1 MYDLSVSLFDSV
13 RCFLHYGFFFFFK
26 QKTAYEMRISDWSSD
41 VCSSDLMALGA
52 QTKATGTNS
61 IVIGGN
67 FAEASGTGA
76 IAIGT
81 GPNTKASADN
91 ALALGSNAAATNQ
104 NSVALG
110 AGSTTDRDNSVS
122 VGSAGNGGPIT
133 HVAAGTPLS
142 SDTRRVR
149 KKS

>member
-1 MYDLSVSLFDSV
+1 MIRRPPRSTRTDTLFPYTTLFRSIALGQNAKADQGSSAIAIGTGAVASSTTTSGDSLAIGAATQATGQDS
-13 RCFLHYGFFFFFK
+13 
-26 QKTAYEMRISDWSSD
+26 
-41 VCSSDLMALGA
+41 MALGA

-81 GPNTKASADN
+81 GPHTKASADN
-91 ALALGSNAAATNQ
+91 PLALGSNAAPTHQ

-110 AGSTTDRDNSVS
+110 AGDRKSTRLNSS
-122 VGSAGNGGPIT
+122 
-133 HVAAGTPLS
+133 H
-142 SDTRRVR
+142 
-149 KKS
+149 